1 MFEQK
6 KPQYL
11 REMLAIEDI
20 PTDYL
25 VRELLRRAE
34 EEPKRRWY
42 VWSNEDANDSFIV
55 DGHNAFDAALSALS
69 ELNMS
74 IAENPIEE
82 ENE

>member
-1 MFEQK
+1 MFD
-6 KPQYL
+6 
-11 REMLAIEDI
+11 AIEDI
-20 PTDYL
+20 PTDHL

-55 DGHNAFDAALSALS
+55 DGQNAFDAALSALS

-82 ENE
+82 DEYADEEGA

>member
-1 MFEQK
+1 MFD
-6 KPQYL
+6 
-11 REMLAIEDI
+11 AIEDI